1 MKKVFF
7 VFVLITS
14 LLLGSFVPV
23 MAKSIFNRKNGE
35 AIVFGLI
42 VNEITQSEKSRQAKR
57 KDNKK
62 NERDIR
68 RNQVQIEMQAERD
81 EYARQKA
88 LADLRFQQ
96 ELERERRYQQEER
109 NRASR
114 GYNDFGCGLDD

>member
-68 RNQVQIEMQAERD
+68 RNQVQIEKTQ
-81 EYARQKA
+81 
-88 LADLRFQQ
+88 
-96 ELERERRYQQEER
+96 
-109 NRASR
+109 
-114 GYNDFGCGLDD
+114 